1 MKKIISILLV
11 LLMCVS
17 FSFFA
22 FAEESVKEEPTQD
35 MSNPRFMV
43 TGYELDTGNLKPG
56 KTSILKIYFK
66 NYSKTKSLRNVKF
79 TFSDDSGIVEVS
91 GMPTKFVEKIYV
103 GNTYTWELELTAL
116 ETATIG
122 KHSFNVSTEYEDLYY
137 SSYSSSD
144 TIYLNVR
151 QSVSL
156 DFSGAS
162 LPEKVVEGETET
174 MSISLMNTGKTDIRN
189 CKITFSVK
197 NLETGG
203 AIFVGEIPAGE
214 GAQGSVNYK
223 PALGSAGETNGTVKI
238 TYEDTFGKTY
248 KKTIKVSTLIEE
260 KVEEAAAIEEEK
272 AKYPLWWLFILIGLI
287 SGFGVGFGVP
297 LALRNKKQRKED
309 ELRL

>member
-248 KKTIKVSTLIEE
+248 KKTVKVSTLIEE